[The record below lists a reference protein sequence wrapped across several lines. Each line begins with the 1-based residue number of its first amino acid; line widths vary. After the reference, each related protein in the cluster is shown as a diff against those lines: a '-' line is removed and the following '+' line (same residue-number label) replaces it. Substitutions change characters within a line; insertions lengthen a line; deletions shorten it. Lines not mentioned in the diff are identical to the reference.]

1 MAKLLVVD
9 DQRNMRTTL
18 AMMLRGAGHDVD
30 EAENGEAAVD
40 RIAAEVYDLVLTDLK
55 MGGTDGLDVLRSAKE
70 ISQLTEV
77 IVMTAY
83 GTIESAVEAMRTGA
97 YDYIQKPF
105 TEQELL
111 LKVQK
116 AVEQRRLAGE
126 MSVMAAEFRERYKF
140 DNIIGRSGAIRDV
153 LGRIVRI
160 APTDATVLI
169 TGESGTG
176 KELVARAVHANSK
189 RANRPFVSVNCAAIS
204 ETLLESELFGH
215 VRGAFTGAVSARK
228 GLFEEANGG
237 TFFFDEIA
245 ETPPSFQA
253 KLLRAIQE
261 GEIRRLGDNK
271 PIHVDVRIVAATN
284 QELKLAIEEKRFRQD
299 LYYRL
304 NVARFIL
311 PPLRERRE
319 DVPQLA
325 EFFVDKF
332 ARKMS
337 RHVTIGEGV
346 MDYLCSYDFP
356 GNIRELENM
365 IEQGVALAVNGQIQ
379 RDDVIPPEV
388 QLTRGKAG
396 GGVSPTGG
404 GSAAS
409 STDAGRSLQDVVDE
423 AERRAIEAVL
433 RELDGNKEKA
443 AEVLG
448 LSSTTL
454 WRKMKRLNVTWPS

>member
-18 AMMLRGAGHDVD
+18 AMMLRGAGHEVD

-40 RIAAEVYDLVLTDLK
+40 RLSSEVYDLVLTDLK
-55 MGGTDGLDVLRSAKE
+55 MGGTDGLDVLRAAKE

-77 IVMTAY
+77 MVMTAF
-83 GTIESAVEAMRTGA
+83 GTIESAVEAMRIGA
-97 YDYIQKPF
+97 HDYIQKPF

-111 LKVQK
+111 LRVQK

-140 DNIIGRSGAIRDV
+140 DNIIGRSAAVRDV
-153 LGRIVRI
+153 LARIVRI

-189 RANRPFVSVNCAAIS
+189 RASRPFVSVNCAAIS

-245 ETPPSFQA
+245 ETPITFQA

-261 GEIRRLGDNK
+261 NEIRR
-271 PIHVDVRIVAATN
+271 V
-284 QELKLAIEEKRFRQD
+284 
-299 LYYRL
+299 
-304 NVARFIL
+304 
-311 PPLRERRE
+311 
-319 DVPQLA
+319 
-325 EFFVDKF
+325 
-332 ARKMS
+332 
-337 RHVTIGEGV
+337 GE
-346 MDYLCSYDFP
+346 
-356 GNIRELENM
+356 N
-365 IEQGVALAVNGQIQ
+365 
-379 RDDVIPPEV
+379 
-388 QLTRGKAG
+388 
-396 GGVSPTGG
+396 
-404 GSAAS
+404 
-409 STDAGRSLQDVVDE
+409 
-423 AERRAIEAVL
+423 
-433 RELDGNKEKA
+433 
-443 AEVLG
+443 
-448 LSSTTL
+448 
-454 WRKMKRLNVTWPS
+454 